1 MEAWQG
7 GQWGKVADKAGGGVV
22 RLRVWVWVWVREE
35 ENERHETKRDEN
47 VGEERERI
55 KN

>member
-7 GQWGKVADKAGGGVV
+7 GQWGKVAGKVGGGVV
-22 RLRVWVWVWVREE
+22 RLRVWVWVREE
-35 ENERHETKRDEN
+35 ENERHRAKRDEN